1 MNLDIMIA
9 EAYGHFLHACANKR
23 NSQIVFAHYA
33 KDELDLPESDI
44 KGFIRAVEVE
54 DEDEMD
60 GREFDRFY
68 TWYYI
73 NYVIYPSVKVVLY
86 NPVWERIQGN

>member
-33 KDELDLPESDI
+33 KDELDLPESEI
-44 KGFIRAVEVE
+44 EGFIRTVEVE

-60 GREFDRFY
+60 SREFDRFY

-73 NYVIYPSVKVVLY
+73 NYVINPPVICVLFNPISVRVSD
-86 NPVWERIQGN
+86 N

>member
-1 MNLDIMIA
+1 
-9 EAYGHFLHACANKR
+9 
-23 NSQIVFAHYA
+23 
-33 KDELDLPESDI
+33 
-44 KGFIRAVEVE
+44 VEVE

-73 NYVIYPSVKVVLY
+73 NYVIYPPVKVVLY

>member
-9 EAYGHFLHACANKR
+9 EAYGHFLLACVNKR
-23 NSQIVFAHYA
+23 TSQIVFAHYA
-33 KDELDLPESDI
+33 KDELDLSESEI
-44 KGFIRAVEVE
+44 EGFIRTVVVE

-60 GREFDRFY
+60 SREFDRFY

-73 NYVIYPSVKVVLY
+73 NYVINQPIKGILC
-86 NPVWERIQGN
+86 NPVWVKILEN